1 MDKIRIC
8 DLVCNS
14 VWYDPRVIK
23 QIDEY
28 YNNGF
33 DLYVIGVEDDRYK
46 EDEIN
51 KLKGSVKIIKLKDR
65 LRKRK
70 NIFNTILK
78 KIYYLRSIIC
88 SIVKCSPDIIH
99 ANDLNALLPA
109 YIASKKLKCIVVYDS
124 HEIFTENIGIVSS
137 WIRRTYWRIVE
148 RAIIKNVDLVV
159 SVSNAAAEYL
169 SNLYNIPKPLVVT
182 NCSKKP
188 IIDNTVIKSDKFE
201 VLNHGQFYE
210 GRGYEIMVEA
220 AKITD
225 NYDISYV
232 LRGFGRLENSLKQ
245 MVIDNNLN
253 NVKFDPPV
261 KTTELVSYARR
272 SSVGIAIT
280 LPMNINF
287 RLTISNKIFEYLAAG
302 LPVIMSDIPEHR
314 YLNEKYNFGIVLN
327 ENTAEALKDAVLLLY
342 YNRELYEEYSKNA
355 IKASNELNWESEF
368 KKLIDIELKLLYNI

>member
-1 MDKIRIC
+1 MNKIKIC
-8 DLVCNS
+8 DVVCNS

-23 QIDEY
+23 QIGEY

-33 DLYVIGVEDDRYK
+33 DLYVIGIEDDRYK

-51 KLKGSVKIIKLKDR
+51 NLKGSVKIIKLKDR

-78 KIYYLRSIIC
+78 KIYYLQSIIYA
-88 SIVKCSPDIIH
+88 IVKCSPSIIH

-148 RAIIKNVDLVV
+148 RVIIKNVDLVV

-169 SNLYNIPKPLVVT
+169 SNLYNIPRPLVVT

-225 NYDISYV
+225 NNDINYV

-245 MVIDNNLN
+245 IVLDNNLN
-253 NVKFDPPV
+253 NVKFAPPV
-261 KTTELVSYARR
+261 KTTELISFARK
-272 SSVGIAIT
+272 SSVGLAIT
-280 LPMNINF
+280 LPINVNF
-287 RLTISNKIFEYLAAG
+287 RLTVSNKIFEYIAAG

-314 YLNEKYNFGIVLN
+314 YLNEKYNFGIILKA
-327 ENTAEALKDAVLLLY
+327 NTAEALRDAVITLY
-342 YNRELYEEYSKNA
+342 NNKILYEEYSNNA
-355 IKASNELNWESEF
+355 FKASNELNWESEF
-368 KKLIDIELKLLYNI
+368 SKLIGVEMKLLNKI